1 MHEMTVQQDS
11 QEEIE
16 KAGPSKRGRKKR
28 GRTSESDRKEPKKA
42 RQEEVDALLEEQQQ
56 TDQPRMET
64 AKTVDVPAAK
74 FAQFQDLLNQ
84 AFQSGHVQVS
94 CIKLFQ
100 IIHNYPVLF

>member
-1 MHEMTVQQDS
+1 M
-11 QEEIE
+11 
-16 KAGPSKRGRKKR
+16 G
-28 GRTSESDRKEPKKA
+28 RKEPKKA

-84 AFQSGHVQVS
+84 AFQSGHVQQMTFDEVIDKVNAGLLPS
-94 CIKLFQ
+94 EKYNENETKTCLQKMEAENKIMCADDVVFL
-100 IIHNYPVLF
+100 I